1 MYLIRRQIYIIIL
14 IAEQFPI
21 IFIMEK
27 YKIKRKQSGYF
38 LFRQEFIRLVIYP
51 PLSDAKV
58 AKPHAEQEKVKR

>member
-27 YKIKRKQSGYF
+27 YKIKRIQSVYF
-38 LFRQEFIRLVIYP
+38 LFRQEFIRLVIP

-58 AKPHAEQEKVKR
+58 AKPHLE